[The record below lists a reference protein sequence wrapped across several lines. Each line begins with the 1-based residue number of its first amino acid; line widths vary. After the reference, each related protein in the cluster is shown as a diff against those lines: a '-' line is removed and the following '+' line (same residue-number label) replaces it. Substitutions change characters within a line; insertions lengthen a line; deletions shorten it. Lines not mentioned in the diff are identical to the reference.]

1 MKFPPVIMLW
11 STCVGH
17 LNRNGWTW
25 LNLVIGFPQPQRLFR
40 STSLWSRFWFY
51 ISKREYRDK
60 SIFSS
65 GSLLQVILVANPKN
79 AVIRLCRPGEVRW
92 RYITTWWLP
101 WGVRDSERP
110 RMWQLSIVSTI
121 KYIPSLALPMSFF
134 VRIKGC
140 VNGLEGFRQMIGMV
154 ALLLFANS

>member
-17 LNRNGWTW
+17 LNRNDGWTW

-65 GSLLQVILVANPKN
+65 GSLLQVILVANPKKCSHKTVSPWRGSLEVHN
-79 AVIRLCRPGEVRW
+79 NLMTTMGGKRQRKAQDVTAKYCIYDKVHTITSTADVVFRSNKGLCQW
-92 RYITTWWLP
+92 TW
-101 WGVRDSERP
+101 G
-110 RMWQLSIVSTI
+110 ISTDD
-121 KYIPSLALPMSFF
+121 
-134 VRIKGC
+134 R
-140 VNGLEGFRQMIGMV
+140 
-154 ALLLFANS
+154 